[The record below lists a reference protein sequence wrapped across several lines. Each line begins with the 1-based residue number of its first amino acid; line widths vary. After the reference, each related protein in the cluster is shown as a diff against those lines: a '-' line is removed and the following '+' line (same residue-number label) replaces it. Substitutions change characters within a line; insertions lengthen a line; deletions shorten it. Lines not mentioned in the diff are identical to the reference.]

1 MGKSLN
7 SVVASHLLKNRRITS
22 AQAFEKY
29 GITRLSSV
37 ISELRA
43 KGYPISTEMVDGVNR
58 YGNPIRCGVYRLPKG
73 WSVKELEDAGKKTNK
88 N

>member
-37 ISELRA
+37 IHELRA
-43 KGYPISTEMVDGVNR
+43 KGYPIITDMTEGVNR
-58 YGNPIRCGVYRLPKG
+58 YGNPVKYGVYRLPKG
-73 WSVKELEDAGKKTNK
+73 WGIKDLEK
-88 N
+88 